1 MLTLFKREL
10 LAFFGN
16 ITAYVVIILFLVLI
30 SLFMWVFPGDLN
42 VLDSGYANIDTLFAI
57 APFVFMFLVPA
68 VSMRLLSEEKKSGTM
83 ELLLTRPISEFSI
96 VLAKFLAAFSI
107 VVIALLPTL
116 VYYVT
121 VYYLGNPVGNLDSGG
136 AWGAYLGLLF
146 LAAVYASIGVFSSS
160 LSDNQ
165 IISLLV
171 SILLIFVFYMGF
183 DYASAIF
190 SSLKLQAFVIS
201 LGINEHYKSISR
213 GVVDSRDLVYFL
225 SVISV
230 FLLLTKS
237 VLQSRKW

>member
-42 VLDSGYANIDTLFAI
+42 VFDSGYSNIDTLFAI

-96 VLAKFLAAFSI
+96 VMAKFLAAFFI
-107 VVIALLPTL
+107 VIIALLPTL

-121 VYYLGNPVGNLDSGG
+121 VYHLGNPVGNIDSGG
-136 AWGAYLGLLF
+136 AWGAYLGLIF
-146 LAAVYASIGVFSSS
+146 LAAVYASIGIFSSS

-171 SILLIFVFYMGF
+171 SVLLIFVFYMGF
-183 DYASAIF
+183 DYAD
-190 SSLKLQAFVIS
+190 
-201 LGINEHYKSISR
+201 R
-213 GVVDSRDLVYFL
+213 
-225 SVISV
+225 
-230 FLLLTKS
+230 KS
-237 VLQSRKW
+237 VV

>member
-42 VLDSGYANIDTLFAI
+42 VLDSGYSNIDTLFAI

-96 VLAKFLAAFSI
+96 VMAKFLAAFFI
-107 VVIALLPTL
+107 VIIALLPTL

-121 VYYLGNPVGNLDSGG
+121 VYHLGNPVGNIDSGG
-136 AWGAYLGLLF
+136 AWGAYLGLIF
-146 LAAVYASIGVFSSS
+146 LAAVYASIGIFSSS

-171 SILLIFVFYMGF
+171 SVLLIFVFYMGF

-190 SSLKLQAFVIS
+190 SNLKLQAFVIN

-225 SVISV
+225 SVIGV
-230 FLLLTKS
+230 FLLLTKL